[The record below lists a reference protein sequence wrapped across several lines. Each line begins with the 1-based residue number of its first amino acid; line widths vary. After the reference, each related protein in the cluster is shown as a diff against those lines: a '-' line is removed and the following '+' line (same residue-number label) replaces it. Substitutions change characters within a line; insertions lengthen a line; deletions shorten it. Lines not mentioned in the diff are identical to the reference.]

1 MLHELRWR
9 GRPDGSTFGT
19 DLGRRFHRAAMK
31 RLADE
36 GVLRIVLM
44 QVAGRP
50 TAFHYFFALDGAM
63 IVHRLGFDPAF
74 ARFSPGLV
82 ATHETIRV
90 ASEDGLRRVEF
101 LGGGERYK
109 LELADRLEPLSEGV
123 GLPRNALGSMAARGQ
138 LGLIEL
144 RKALKRSERLHR
156 LYLNGLGSLR
166 RGGRPDATR

>member
-1 MLHELRWR
+1 
-9 GRPDGSTFGT
+9 
-19 DLGRRFHRAAMK
+19 MK

-44 QVAGRP
+44 KVAGRP
-50 TAFHYFFALDGAM
+50 TAFQYFFALDGAM

-82 ATHETIRV
+82 ATHEAIRV

-123 GLPRNALGSMAARGQ
+123 GLARNALGSMAARGQ

-156 LYLNGLGSLR
+156 LYINGLGSLR
-166 RGGRPDATR
+166 RGSRPDATR